1 MTTRREHILDAVVAA
16 LAGTTNVG
24 TKIYRSKV
32 TALTRSTLPAL
43 LITWDTDTPTFNN
56 ISFTDWTL
64 NIGVS
69 VVVVGD
75 IPDET
80 ADPIVESVFSKMFTD
95 RTLGGYAI
103 DIKASN
109 HTNENVDS
117 DKPTAIITLNFEI
130 LYRTS
135 NTNLATL

>member
-1 MTTRREHILDAVVAA
+1 M
-16 LAGTTNVG
+16 
-24 TKIYRSKV
+24 
-32 TALTRSTLPAL
+32 
-43 LITWDTDTPTFNN
+43 FN
-56 ISFTDWTL
+56 
-64 NIGVS
+64 
-69 VVVVGD
+69 
-75 IPDET
+75 
-80 ADPIVESVFSKMFTD
+80 D

-109 HTNENVDS
+109 QTNENVDS